1 MEAGILYL
9 VATPIG
15 NLDDITLRAIKTLQS
30 VDIIAAEDTRQTI
43 KLLNHLDIKKPMIS
57 YHEHNKYD
65 KGKYI
70 IQKIKEGNNIA
81 LVSDAGT
88 PAISDPGEELVRFAI
103 EDNIKISP
111 VPGAVAGINA
121 LIASG
126 LSTGRFIFEGFL
138 PMNKRARK
146 ERILFVKDDPRT
158 IIFYEAPHKLTY
170 TLNDLYENLGNR
182 NIVLAR
188 ELTKKYEEFFRGS
201 LEDAIKKYEEDK
213 PRGEFVVLLEGVSQD
228 ELDKK
233 EQEFWE
239 AFTIEEHIMHYIKQG
254 QSEKD
259 AIKQVA
265 KDRKTNKR
273 EIYNYVVSKKQER
286 D

>member
-1 MEAGILYL
+1 MGVGVLYL

-15 NLDDITLRAIKTLQS
+15 NLDDITLRAIKTLQH

-70 IQKIKEGNNIA
+70 IGRILAGNDVA

-88 PAISDPGEELVRFAI
+88 PAISDPGEELVGFAI
-103 EDNIKISP
+103 ENNIKVSP

-126 LSTGRFIFEGFL
+126 FSTGRFVFEGFL
-138 PMNKRARK
+138 PMNKRARR

-158 IIFYEAPHKLTY
+158 IIFYEAPHKLLY
-170 TLNDLYENLGNR
+170 TLKDLYELLGDR
-182 NIVLAR
+182 NVVLAR
-188 ELTKKYEEFFRGS
+188 EITKKFEEFVRMPLS
-201 LEDAIKKYEEDK
+201 CAIEKYTNEK
-213 PRGEFVVLLEGVSQD
+213 PRGEFVVLLEGAS
-228 ELDKK
+228 ES
-233 EQEFWE
+233 EIIRTNFWDNMK
-239 AFTIEEHIMHYIKQG
+239 IDSHVMYYINAG
-254 QSEKD
+254 QSKKD
-259 AIKQVA
+259 AMKKVA
-265 KDRKTNKR
+265 CDRNISKR
-273 EIYNYVVSKKQER
+273 VVYNHMIDKG
-286 D
+286 

>member
-1 MEAGILYL
+1 MLYL

-15 NLDDITLRAIKTLQS
+15 NLDDISLRAIKTLQG

-43 KLLNHLDIKKPMIS
+43 KLLNHLNIKKPMIS

-70 IQKIKEGNNIA
+70 IQKIKDGNNVA

-88 PAISDPGEELVRFAI
+88 PAISDPGEELVLFAI
-103 EDNIKISP
+103 QDGIKVSP
-111 VPGAVAGINA
+111 IPGAVAFING

-126 LSTGRFIFEGFL
+126 LKTGRFIFEGFL

-158 IIFYEAPHKLTY
+158 TVFYEAPHKLLY
-170 TLNDLYENLGNR
+170 TLRDFYELLGDR

-188 ELTKKYEEFFRGS
+188 ELTKKFEDFFRGTVK
-201 LEDAIKKYEEDK
+201 EAIEKYEIEK
-213 PRGEFVVLLEGVSQD
+213 PRGEFVII
-228 ELDKK
+228 LDGINPKDV
-233 EQEFWE
+233 ESDEFWNDL
-239 AFTIEEHIMHYIKQG
+239 TIEEHFEHYITNGEDKK
-254 QSEKD
+254 EALK
-259 AIKQVA
+259 IVA
-265 KDRKTNKR
+265 KDRNMKKR
-273 EIYNYVVSKKQER
+273 DIYNYLVRKKN
-286 D
+286 DTNI

>member
-1 MEAGILYL
+1 MEPGVLYL

-15 NLDDITLRAIKTLQS
+15 NLDDISLRAIKTLQS

-111 VPGAVAGINA
+111 IPGAVAGINA

-126 LSTGRFIFEGFL
+126 FSTGRFIFEGFL

-146 ERILFVKDDPRT
+146 ERILFVKNDPRT

-188 ELTKKYEEFFRGS
+188 ELTKKFEEFYRGT
-201 LEDAIKKYEEDK
+201 LEDAIKKYQEDK
-213 PRGEFVVLLEGVSQD
+213 PRGEFVLLLEGVSQQ
-228 ELDKK
+228 ELEKQ

-239 AFTIEEHIMHYIKQG
+239 AFTIEEHVEHYVNKG
-254 QSEKD
+254 ETEKD
-259 AIKQVA
+259 AMKLVA

-273 EIYNYVVSKKQER
+273 EIYNYMVSKKKER
-286 D
+286 E

>member
-1 MEAGILYL
+1 MGVLYL

-15 NLDDITLRAIKTLQS
+15 NLDDITLRAIKTLQE

-43 KLLNHLDIKKPMIS
+43 KLLNHLNIKKPMIS

-70 IQKIKEGNNIA
+70 IQKILEGNNVA

-88 PAISDPGEELVRFAI
+88 PAISDPGEELVGFAI
-103 EDNIKISP
+103 ENDIKISP

-126 LSTGRFIFEGFL
+126 FSTGRFVFEGFL
-138 PMNKRARK
+138 PMNKRARR

-158 IIFYEAPHKLTY
+158 IIFYEAPHKLLY
-170 TLNDLYENLGNR
+170 TLKDLYELLGDR
-182 NIVLAR
+182 DIVLAR
-188 ELTKKYEEFFRGS
+188 EITKKFEEFYRATLS
-201 LEDAIKKYEEDK
+201 QAIDKYTKEK
-213 PRGEFVVLLEGVSQD
+213 PRGEFVMLLAGVD
-228 ELDKK
+228 ESDIITTN
-233 EQEFWE
+233 FWDNM
-239 AFTIEEHIMHYIKQG
+239 TMEEHVMYYINGG
-254 QSEKD
+254 QSKKD

-265 KDRKTNKR
+265 KDRNMSKR
-273 EIYNYVVSKKQER
+273 LVYNHMLDKG
-286 D
+286 